1 MEHRKGNDILMPATY
16 SKGRSLISIQNCT
29 TSRITMFAIY
39 FCMWRGRFCQP
50 RCKTQRELLEL
61 LSINWYMID
70 VLWNTINSR
79 MPDPSISSSG
89 CTKLTEHKILH
100 ALKFYDRPI
109 YLRKK
114 PVPLYVCYM
123 ISGCPCF
130 PGTVTTTNVSGTR
143 YGNKVSLVL
152 ADVKS
157 HKVEIWNKWQGQP
170 RFSNSSAKTA
180 SSHLQGKF

>member
-1 MEHRKGNDILMPATY
+1 MSQNFHICL
-16 SKGRSLISIQNCT
+16 RSGPRWLNPPPLTVSLTVKYPFFLRHALISIQNCT

-61 LSINWYMID
+61 LSINWCMID
-70 VLWNTINSR
+70 VLWNTR

-109 YLRKK
+109 YLRKT
-114 PVPLYVCYM
+114 PFPCMYVTW
-123 ISGCPCF
+123 F
-130 PGTVTTTNVSGTR
+130 
-143 YGNKVSLVL
+143 L
-152 ADVKS
+152 AVHVFQALS
-157 HKVEIWNKWQGQP
+157 RPQM
-170 RFSNSSAKTA
+170 
-180 SSHLQGKF
+180 